1 LDRAIFW
8 IDDQPAIDETLRS
21 AIKARLEFRLKFLLG
36 LQQDINIIQTRSVDH
51 FEACLSLLPSMQ
63 QSSRAGQPVSE
74 AFSWKIQRRLA
85 STVPPRPMVTISLVD
100 ALAHLKRLFH
110 DGIHLSQVLDY
121 QGPHNLRV

>member
-8 IDDQPAIDETLRS
+8 IDDQPTIDETLRS

-36 LQQDINIIQTRSVDH
+36 LQQDINIIQTRSVGH

-63 QSSRAGQPVSE
+63 QSSSAGQLVSE
-74 AFSWKIQRRLA
+74 AFSWKIQRKLA

-110 DGIHLSQVLDY
+110 DGIHLSQVVDY